1 MNKYVAVGAG
11 VLGLLAFNAVADD
24 SDDVRPGSSTIAVK
38 WEHKILEGR
47 TDKPKVEFAH
57 RMRNGFQFG
66 IEQVW
71 LYDRS
76 VPEIE
81 AGYAP
86 EQYEMNFK
94 TDYKWTWGN
103 KKHQAGPVLDYQ
115 IKEDSK
121 NIRVGAYYGYRLTK
135 NISTKVRARYS
146 TNLDRIR
153 IGDGERDD
161 INKEMRYDF
170 WLTYRWDAFTFVW
183 DAILLQKLSSNL
195 NSSGVE
201 QHIFDNN
208 KQTAWEHEFSAEYR
222 MPEAREHAFYGK
234 FKLKQALRK
243 ASHTEE
249 KNGGYDWYGKH
260 DNAIEI
266 GYKYRF

>member
-1 MNKYVAVGAG
+1 PIKSPVSAVSIAASNSAV
-11 VLGLLAFNAVADD
+11 VLTIVLA
-24 SDDVRPGSSTIAVK
+24 
-38 WEHKILEGR
+38 
-47 TDKPKVEFAH
+47 
-57 RMRNGFQFG
+57 
-66 IEQVW
+66 
-71 LYDRS
+71 
-76 VPEIE
+76 
-81 AGYAP
+81 
-86 EQYEMNFK
+86 
-94 TDYKWTWGN
+94 
-103 KKHQAGPVLDYQ
+103 
-115 IKEDSK
+115 
-121 NIRVGAYYGYRLTK
+121 K